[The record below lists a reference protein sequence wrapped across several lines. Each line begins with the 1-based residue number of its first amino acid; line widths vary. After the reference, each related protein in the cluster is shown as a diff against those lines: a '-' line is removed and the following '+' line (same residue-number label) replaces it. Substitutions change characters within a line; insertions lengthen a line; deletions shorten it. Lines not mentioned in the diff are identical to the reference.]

1 MGRENLIHY
10 ILFCIENISSD
21 MFICYITCFRTFRR
35 KWLPSG
41 GGIDVLH
48 NLFRNFSRAFRDTEI
63 LLHRNSKLRGFQS
76 GLEMW
81 MSTERVYARHHARR
95 MNVLDSI
102 PGGDGGKKS
111 WGWFESWRS
120 PSEEPCYFIEHL
132 VTSALLW
139 RWDWLVYCW
148 VLQVAQCK

>member
-1 MGRENLIHY
+1 MQYSDFRPSLDSVGKLMLWVGR
-10 ILFCIENISSD
+10 ILSITYYFASKTYRA
-21 MFICYITCFRTFRR
+21 ICLYYITCFRTFRR

-48 NLFRNFSRAFRDTEI
+48 NLFRKFSRAFRDTEI

-81 MSTERVYARHHARR
+81 MSTTERVYARHHARR

-102 PGGDGGKKS
+102 PGGGWGKSLGACLKVD
-111 WGWFESWRS
+111 EARVRN
-120 PSEEPCYFIEHL
+120 L
-132 VTSALLW
+132 ATLLST
-139 RWDWLVYCW
+139 
-148 VLQVAQCK
+148 

>member
-1 MGRENLIHY
+1 MGRENPIYY

-21 MFICYITCFRTFRR
+21 MFICYITCFRTFQR

-48 NLFRNFSRAFRDTEI
+48 NLFRKFSRAFRDTEI

-81 MSTERVYARHHARR
+81 MSTTERVYARHHARR

-102 PGGDGGKKS
+102 PGGGWGKKVLGLVWKLTKPE
-111 WGWFESWRS
+111 WGTLLLYWA
-120 PSEEPCYFIEHL
+120 PSYFRTFMAMRLMSIL
-132 VTSALLW
+132 LSFTSGSM
-139 RWDWLVYCW
+139 
-148 VLQVAQCK
+148 